1 MIAGKP
7 VWFVGMVVG
16 GWTAMRLLLVLPF
29 ETAATPDGPRARLVL
44 PDQAR
49 LAQRPPHVEE
59 LRQHVASP
67 LRTRPQAG
75 MPLPPVMILSA
86 TARGPV
92 DAFGPMATR
101 PASTA
106 APTEPAYP
114 AQEAGIPGPPQAGRQ
129 SSRWSGA
136 AWMLWRPE
144 GAEVALAP
152 AGRLGGA
159 QAGLRVDYALRP
171 GSPLRPALY
180 GRVSG
185 ALGEPVA
192 AEAAMGVA
200 LRPAGL
206 PVALAI
212 ERRAALSH
220 GGRNDFALII
230 AGGLY
235 RRPLTRHLRI
245 DGYGQAGMVGLT
257 RPDAFVDG
265 RLTVETVAGHQGS
278 GEIAIGAGLWGG
290 AQPGLARLDI
300 GPQVTVR
307 LPLGSSHVRLGLE
320 WRQRIAGEA
329 RPASGPAISAGL
341 DF

>member
-1 MIAGKP
+1 MIAGRP
-7 VWFVGMVVG
+7 VWFVGRVVG

-29 ETAATPDGPRARLVL
+29 ETAATPDGPQTRPALPERARL
-44 PDQAR
+44 AE
-49 LAQRPPHVEE
+49 RPPTE
-59 LRQHVASP
+59 LRENVP
-67 LRTRPQAG
+67 NPFRTKRQAG
-75 MPLPPVMILSA
+75 IALPPVMILSA
-86 TARGPV
+86 TARVPV
-92 DAFGPMATR
+92 AALDPMAAQ

-106 APTEPAYP
+106 PPAEPAYP
-114 AQEAGIPGPPQAGRQ
+114 AQEAGIPGPPQAGRA
-129 SSRWSGA
+129 SGRWSGA

-171 GSPLRPALY
+171 ASRLRPALY

-192 AEAAMGVA
+192 AEAAVGIA

-206 PVALAI
+206 PVTLAV

-245 DGYGQAGMVGLT
+245 DGYGQAGMVGLA

-265 RLTVETVAGHQGS
+265 RLTIETVAGHQGS
-278 GEIAIGAGLWGG
+278 GDIAIGAGLWGG

-307 LPLGSSHVRLGLE
+307 LPLGSRHVRLGLE

>member
-75 MPLPPVMILSA
+75 MPLPPVMILFA
-86 TARGPV
+86 TARGPA
-92 DAFGPMATR
+92 DAFGPMAAQ
-101 PASTA
+101 PAFMA
-106 APTEPAYP
+106 AEPTYP

-171 GSPLRPALY
+171 ASALRPALY

-192 AEAAMGVA
+192 AEAAMGIA

-265 RLTVETVAGHQGS
+265 RLTIETVAGHQGS

>member
-29 ETAATPDGPRARLVL
+29 ETAVTPDGPQTRPAL
-44 PDQAR
+44 PDR
-49 LAQRPPHVEE
+49 LPLAESPLDVEKSE
-59 LRQHVASP
+59 KLNS

-92 DAFGPMATR
+92 DVFGSMAAR
-101 PASTA
+101 PAPTA
-106 APTEPAYP
+106 PSGEPAYP
-114 AQEAGIPGPPQAGRQ
+114 AQEAGIPGLPQEGRQ
-129 SSRWSGA
+129 SGRWSGA

-159 QAGLRVDYALRP
+159 QAGLRVDYALLP

-192 AEAAMGVA
+192 AEAAVGIA

-206 PVALAI
+206 PITLAV
-212 ERRAALSH
+212 ERRAAVSH

-235 RRPLTRHLRI
+235 RRPLTRHLRV
-245 DGYGQAGMVGLT
+245 DGYGQAGMVGLA

-265 RLTVETVAGHQGS
+265 RLTIETVVGHRDRGD
-278 GEIAIGAGLWGG
+278 IAIGAGLWGG

-300 GPQVTVR
+300 GPQIAVR
-307 LPLGSSHVRLGLE
+307 LPFGSSHVRLGLE

-329 RPASGPAISAGL
+329 MPASGPAISAGL

>member
-29 ETAATPDGPRARLVL
+29 ETAADRPDVPGVRPALPERAR
-44 PDQAR
+44 
-49 LAQRPPHVEE
+49 HVERSPQVE
-59 LRQHVASP
+59 KLDTPNP
-67 LRTRPQAG
+67 LRTRPQAD

-86 TARGPV
+86 TASGPV
-92 DAFGPMATR
+92 EAPGPVAA
-101 PASTA
+101 PSASTV
-106 APTEPAYP
+106 PWQEPAYP
-114 AQEAGIPGPPQAGRQ
+114 LQEAGIPGLPQAGRQ
-129 SSRWSGA
+129 SGRWSGA

-171 GSPLRPALY
+171 ASRLRPALY

-192 AEAAMGVA
+192 AEAAVGIA
-200 LRPAGL
+200 LRPAAL
-206 PVALAI
+206 PIALAI

-265 RLTVETVAGHQGS
+265 RLTIETVAGHQGS
-278 GEIAIGAGLWGG
+278 GDIAIGAGLWGG

-307 LPLGSSHVRLGLE
+307 LPLGSRHVRLGLE

>member
-307 LPLGSSHVRLGLE
+307 LPLGSRHVRLGLE

>member
-75 MPLPPVMILSA
+75 MPLPPVMILFA
-86 TARGPV
+86 TARGPA
-92 DAFGPMATR
+92 DAFGPMAAQ
-101 PASTA
+101 PAFMA
-106 APTEPAYP
+106 AEPTYP

-159 QAGLRVDYALRP
+159 QAGLRVDYSLRP
-171 GSPLRPALY
+171 ASALRPALY

-192 AEAAMGVA
+192 AEAAMGIA

-265 RLTVETVAGHQGS
+265 RLTIETVAGHQGS

>member
-29 ETAATPDGPRARLVL
+29 ETAATPDGPGVRPALPERARHVGRSPQVEKLDR
-44 PDQAR
+44 PD
-49 LAQRPPHVEE
+49 
-59 LRQHVASP
+59 P
-67 LRTRPQAG
+67 LRARRQAG
-75 MPLPPVMILSA
+75 MPLPPVLILSA
-86 TARGPV
+86 TTNGPIETPSPV
-92 DAFGPMATR
+92 AAP

-106 APTEPAYP
+106 PWAEPAYST
-114 AQEAGIPGPPQAGRQ
+114 QEAGIPGPPQVGRQ

-136 AWMLWRPE
+136 AWLLWRPE

-171 GSPLRPALY
+171 ASALRPALY

-192 AEAAMGVA
+192 AEAAVGIA

-206 PVALAI
+206 PVTLAV

-245 DGYGQAGMVGLT
+245 DGYGQAGMVGLA
-257 RPDAFVDG
+257 RPDAFIDG

-278 GEIAIGAGLWGG
+278 GEIAIGAGLCGG

-307 LPLGSSHVRLGLE
+307 LPLGSRHVRLGLE

>member
-1 MIAGKP
+1 MIAGRP

-16 GWTAMRLLLVLPF
+16 GWTAMRLLLVLSF
-29 ETAATPDGPRARLVL
+29 DAAADRPDVPRARL
-44 PDQAR
+44 AER
-49 LAQRPPHVEE
+49 SPHVEE
-59 LRQHVASP
+59 LREHVANL
-67 LRTRPQAG
+67 LRTRRQAG

-86 TARGPV
+86 TASGPV
-92 DAFGPMATR
+92 EALGPMAAQ
-101 PASTA
+101 PAFTA
-106 APTEPAYP
+106 PPAAPAYP
-114 AQEAGIPGPPQAGRQ
+114 VQEAGIPGPPPEGRQ
-129 SSRWSGA
+129 SGRWSGA
-136 AWMLWRPE
+136 AWLLWRPE

-171 GSPLRPALY
+171 ASPLRPALY

-192 AEAAMGVA
+192 AEAAVGIA
-200 LRPAGL
+200 LRPVAL

-230 AGGLY
+230 AGGFY

-265 RLTVETVAGHQGS
+265 RLTIETVVGHRGS
-278 GEIAIGAGLWGG
+278 GDIAIGAGLWGG

-307 LPLGSSHVRLGLE
+307 LPLGSNHVRLGLE
-320 WRQRIAGEA
+320 WRQRIAGA
-329 RPASGPAISAGL
+329 AMPASGPAISAGL